1 MEAAIG
7 RRRFYLRVMR
17 AKRAS
22 RFIRENPL
30 FPFIPFGPIALF
42 LGSVV
47 MSAMA
52 LRGVRQIR
60 RELMAGAV
68 SEGGAPQVAGFTRTS
83 RHGAAHRS
91 ASSRRSVSCAS
102 KECAQPTAAFLLFG
116 RRAATPLRGA
126 PRTAV
131 RAWEKD
137 RGNRRALFRGSRS

>member
-17 AKRAS
+17 GKRAA

-68 SEGGAPQVAGFTRTS
+68 S
-83 RHGAAHRS
+83 
-91 ASSRRSVSCAS
+91 
-102 KECAQPTAAFLLFG
+102 
-116 RRAATPLRGA
+116 
-126 PRTAV
+126 
-131 RAWEKD
+131 
-137 RGNRRALFRGSRS
+137 

>member
-1 MEAAIG
+1 
-7 RRRFYLRVMR
+7 MR
-17 AKRAS
+17 GKRSA

-68 SEGGAPQVAGFTRTS
+68 S
-83 RHGAAHRS
+83 
-91 ASSRRSVSCAS
+91 
-102 KECAQPTAAFLLFG
+102 
-116 RRAATPLRGA
+116 
-126 PRTAV
+126 
-131 RAWEKD
+131 
-137 RGNRRALFRGSRS
+137 